1 MAHGDTPARAVR
13 LIFEYD
19 GDQVSL
25 VSQQPVDMAVPSF
38 DVGQQRQQPGVYV
51 HARDDR
57 GATLAA
63 VPAPQAFSSSLEV
76 FPEQPGEPIVRV
88 DMPRPHGA
96 FTVVVPASDA
106 ARQIAVVRV
115 SGAVSPIP
123 PGARADVAGPPLVTE
138 TELATFPLNLPR

>member
-1 MAHGDTPARAVR
+1 MAHNDTPARAVR

-38 DVGQQRQQPGVYV
+38 AIGQQQPGVYV
-51 HARDDR
+51 HARDAT

-76 FPEQPGEPIVRV
+76 FPERAGEPIVRL

-115 SGAVSPIP
+115 SGAISPP
-123 PGARADVAGPPLVTE
+123 PGARADVAGPPPVTE
-138 TELATFPLNLPR
+138 TELASFPLNLSR